1 MISAVFAVLST
12 LALVQPAAAGGF
24 LLQLQDAQSVVEGSL
39 NVHLLGSDGT
49 ERHIEAADDGK
60 MPDVSAGDHTFAV
73 PVPSFADA
81 SVEIKVE
88 SGIRTWSVS
97 TAVPLDDEKPLV
109 RVVLG
114 ADGSARVAQAPAG
127 PSGGPMPGPSG
138 PSAGMPGP
146 NASGGGPPSGAG
158 GQLPS
163 LGNAPGLAA
172 VAAPAQAS
180 ILVNGVLMAGMGVGM
195 GATMVWLRRGRV
207 RAARLAV
214 PPMTPLEPVRISG
227 QSVDDVV
234 DGPLAAHRIVV
245 LDTSDA
251 PCPSRPHVF
260 RCEEQ
265 GVTPRELTLAV
276 ETLAATPGPPV
287 ALLVSDLS
295 ALDRP
300 GPSGAARALADAV
313 AGRFPLYV
321 VDGPDA
327 WAAWPEQV
335 AA

>member
-1 MISAVFAVLST
+1 LK
-12 LALVQPAAAGGF
+12 
-24 LLQLQDAQSVVEGSL
+24 
-39 NVHLLGSDGT
+39 VHLLGSDGT
-49 ERHIEAADDGK
+49 ERHIEAADDGT

-88 SGIRTWSVS
+88 SGTRTWSVS

-109 RVVLG
+109 RVVLS
-114 ADGSARVAQAPAG
+114 ADGSARVAQAP
-127 PSGGPMPGPSG
+127 SGGPMSGPTSG
-138 PSAGMPGP
+138 TVPAPSSPSAGMPGP
-146 NASGGGPPSGAG
+146 SASVGGPPPGAG
-158 GQLPS
+158 GQPPS
-163 LGNAPGLAA
+163 LGSPPGLAA

-180 ILVNGVLMAGMGVGM
+180 ILVNGALMAGVGVGI
-195 GATMVWLRRGRV
+195 GAAVVWLRRGRA

-214 PPMTPLEPVRISG
+214 PPLTPVEPVRITG
-227 QSVDDVV
+227 PSVDAVV

-245 LDTSDA
+245 LDTPEA
-251 PCPSRPHVF
+251 PGPSRPHVF

-265 GVTPRELTLAV
+265 GVTPRELVLAL
-276 ETLAATPGPPV
+276 ESLAATPGPPV

-300 GPSGAARALADAV
+300 GPSGVAGALAEAV

-321 VDGPDA
+321 VGGPDT
-327 WAAWPEQV
+327 WASWPDQ
-335 AA
+335 AAA